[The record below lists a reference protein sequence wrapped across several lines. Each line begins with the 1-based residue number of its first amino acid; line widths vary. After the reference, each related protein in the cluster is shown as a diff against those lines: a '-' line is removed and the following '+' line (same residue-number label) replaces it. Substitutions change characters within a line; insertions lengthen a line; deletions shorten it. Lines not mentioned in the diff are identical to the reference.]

1 MRFRSRLFSVIN
13 VTSIQRQKK
22 QTKSIRILSFEKWP
36 YRFCNMIEN
45 SVKQIIKDLIFYQWR
60 LSLHWSKTFP
70 TNSGK
75 IFPTLK
81 ESEQLPVQLCP
92 FSVYTGWHWQSC
104 DPTVFMQVALKRQE
118 WLPSH
123 SSISKKLQIEGDLI
137 IMQTSLYISRLWKR
151 LALRKF

>member
-1 MRFRSRLFSVIN
+1 
-13 VTSIQRQKK
+13 
-22 QTKSIRILSFEKWP
+22 
-36 YRFCNMIEN
+36 MIEN

-60 LSLHWSKTFP
+60 LPLHWSKTFP
-70 TNSGK
+70 TSSGK

-104 DPTVFMQVALKRQE
+104 DLTVFMQVALKRQE

-137 IMQTSLYISRLWKR
+137 IMETSLYISRYRVKDCNYGCSQPFAGLREQEIVLNVENKLSVKKGR
-151 LALRKF
+151 LRKF